1 MKYFLFAFGILLTS
15 FASQA
20 QTSVST
26 KKHKVVFQLTSAD
39 TITHKNLVRQ
49 LENLKAAAP
58 NAKVEVVCHND
69 GIQFLRTAATKQS
82 EKISELSQAGIDFV
96 ACENTMK
103 QRKISR
109 EELTASCRT
118 VQAGILEIMMKQEKK
133 WSYIKAGN

>member
-1 MKYFLFAFGILLTS
+1 MKYFLFVFGLFLTS
-15 FASQA
+15 FAAQA
-20 QTSVST
+20 QSPVST

-39 TITHKNLVRQ
+39 TIAHKNLVRQ

-58 NAKVEVVCHND
+58 NAKIEVVCHND
-69 GIQFLRTAATKQS
+69 GIQFLRTAVTKQT
-82 EKISELSQAGIDFV
+82 EKISELSLAGIDFV

-109 EELTASCRT
+109 EELTISCRT
-118 VQAGILEIMMKQEKK
+118 VQAGILEIMTKQEKK

>member
-69 GIQFLRTAATKQS
+69 GIQFLRTATTKQS